1 MTSRTVVVVGVDS
14 QTSLV
19 DFRVHT
25 QWWPKESIEAGSHL
39 LYAKAESEADGM
51 RDVLAFDEDHPA
63 FEKLKYGLEGL

>member
-1 MTSRTVVVVGVDS
+1 MIEKTVVVVGVDVK
-14 QTSLV
+14 TGLV
-19 DFRVHT
+19 DSRVHT
-25 QWWPKESIEAGSHL
+25 QVWPTESIEAGSHL